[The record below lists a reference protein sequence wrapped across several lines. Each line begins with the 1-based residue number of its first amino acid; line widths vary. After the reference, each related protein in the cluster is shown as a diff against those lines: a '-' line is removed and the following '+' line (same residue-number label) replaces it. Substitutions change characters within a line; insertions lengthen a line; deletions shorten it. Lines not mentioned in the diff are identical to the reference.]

1 MEVSNDTKKIL
12 EFLDY
17 TSGKTLRK
25 RNDLGTILEILA
37 KNNQPDIANQIIF
50 YGSGLWNSSSLL
62 KKNKMLNSKR
72 LEDETNNLFNALKE
86 LIRYTIELSS
96 EAMIRKRFKEV
107 YLNENLGCKLN
118 LLDLAYD
125 LNELKKVQLVFQR
138 S

>member
-1 MEVSNDTKKIL
+1 M
-12 EFLDY
+12 EFLVV
-17 TSGKTLRK
+17 T
-25 RNDLGTILEILA
+25 
-37 KNNQPDIANQIIF
+37 
-50 YGSGLWNSSSLL
+50 

-96 EAMIRKRFKEV
+96 EAMIRKRFEEV

-125 LNELKKVQLVFQR
+125 LNELKKFNLYFKDLEKIYNFSLKKWR
-138 S
+138 NSSSFAIFTALPLLPSNGPTIPSASSSSIILPARL